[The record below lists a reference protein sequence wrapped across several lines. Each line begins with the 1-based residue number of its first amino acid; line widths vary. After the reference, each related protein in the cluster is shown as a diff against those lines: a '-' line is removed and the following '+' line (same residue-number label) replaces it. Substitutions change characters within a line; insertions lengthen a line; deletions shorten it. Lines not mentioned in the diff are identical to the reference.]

1 MEKLT
6 AGIELA
12 GTTLHLFCGP
22 ATANTNYKGGGVTA
36 VPGIVPFDDAASY
49 VACVIDTG
57 ITVTRT
63 SDSGNLTTSCDSVTA
78 INATGTVEYV
88 GTNNTSTYKLDTIT
102 AVSLFGQRG
111 GLACGTVTGGMF
123 AGANVCELF
132 IRASDQIAN
141 CITPGGSVTRSSGAN
156 YLLIYSTA

>member
-6 AGIELA
+6 EDIEVAGL
-12 GTTLHLFCGP
+12 TLNVFCGP

-49 VACVIDTG
+49 DVCVVDTG
-57 ITVTRT
+57 IGVTRT
-63 SDSGNLTTSCDSVTA
+63 SDSGNLTTSCNSVTA

-88 GTNNTSTYKLDTIT
+88 GTTDTSTYKLDTIT

-111 GLACGTVTGGMF
+111 GLACGTVTGGKF
-123 AGANVCELF
+123 KGANVCELF
-132 IRASDQIAN
+132 IRASDQILN
-141 CITPGGSVTRSSGAN
+141 CAIPGGSITRSSGAN
-156 YLLIYSTA
+156 YLLIYSTG